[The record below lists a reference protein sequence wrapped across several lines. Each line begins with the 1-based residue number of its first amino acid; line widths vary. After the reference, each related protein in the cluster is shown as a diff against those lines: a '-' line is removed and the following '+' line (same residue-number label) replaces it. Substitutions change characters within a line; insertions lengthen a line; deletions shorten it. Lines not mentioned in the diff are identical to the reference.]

1 MTESNSQGNTSPQR
15 KNVHDERAVKKDEN
29 FDFVTLKDEISR
41 KIGIIQ
47 HAETIGLFNRGMQYA
62 QLYQIQVAYR
72 NKNESLLS
80 FAPSFPA
87 FCELIGMNY
96 GTVKEHL
103 GNMSYF
109 GEAIATKLEQLNIPI
124 RDIRAVKKLPSSY
137 RTEVIDFIMTPD
149 SASENVRD
157 KIMYMV
163 KENTSLRETI
173 DQASIREKADL
184 IDEKDKTA
192 SELDIART
200 YLSEEQKKS
209 KEIRK
214 KYKALM
220 DSHKPEA
227 RVKAIQS
234 LSEQIKTVIATISD
248 ADLTDSDPIFDAEIK
263 NLRQL
268 IQEASKIIGN

>member
-1 MTESNSQGNTSPQR
+1 MENPATQGNMSPSI
-15 KNVHDERAVKKDEN
+15 KNAHDERTVKKDEI

-41 KIGIIQ
+41 KIGMIQ
-47 HAETIGLFNRGMQYA
+47 HAETIGLLNRGMQYA
-62 QLYQIQVAYR
+62 QLYQIQLAYR
-72 NKNESLLS
+72 NKNETLLS

-103 GNMSYF
+103 GNMAYF
-109 GEAIATKLEQLNIPI
+109 GEAIANKLEQLNIPI
-124 RDIRAVKKLPSSY
+124 RDIRAVKRLPDSY
-137 RTEVIDFIMTPD
+137 RSDVISFIMSGD
-149 SASENVRD
+149 IQSDDVRD

-173 DQASIREKADL
+173 DQATIKEKAEL
-184 IDEKDKTA
+184 ISEKDQSA
-192 SELDIART
+192 SELELARN
-200 YLSEEQKKS
+200 YLMEEQKKN
-209 KEIRK
+209 KEMRL

-220 DSHKPEA
+220 DSHRPEA

-234 LSEQIKTVIATISD
+234 LSEQLKTVIATISD
-248 ADLTDSDPIFDAEIK
+248 ADLSDTDPIFTSEIRH
-263 NLRQL
+263 LREL